1 MRINDGF
8 FAGQAEDTPEEA
20 EIKYK
25 VAERTPH
32 EKGEF
37 RHAYWAGRV
46 HATWTFSLSGIT
58 KYLTI
63 EQLKRYHQR
72 LEDVYWQTLVD
83 MYGEQGAKEFLERV
97 RKR

>member
-1 MRINDGF
+1 MKVNDGF

-20 EIKYK
+20 EIRYK

-37 RHAYWAGRV
+37 RQAYWRGRV
-46 HATWTFSLSGIT
+46 HATWTFRLSSCRA
-58 KYLTI
+58 YLNTA
-63 EQLKRYHQR
+63 QLKRLHQR

-83 MYGEQGAKEFLERV
+83 MYGEQGAKEFLERTEA
-97 RKR
+97 K